1 MSNALPSS
9 ATVDKTDKV
18 DTKTAGTNGKPDDL
32 ARNPDAKRK
41 PGDPPAAGPHAKPE
55 LTNPESTP
63 GSGLLPDP
71 AHPSDAPDSA
81 SS

>member
-1 MSNALPSS
+1 M
-9 ATVDKTDKV
+9 TDKV
-18 DTKTAGTNGKPDDL
+18 DGKTAGPEEKQKDGAP
-32 ARNPDAKRK
+32 RPHAKRK
-41 PGDPPAAGPHAKPE
+41 LGDPPAARPHAKLE
-55 LTNPESTP
+55 LTNPDSTP

>member
-1 MSNALPSS
+1 M
-9 ATVDKTDKV
+9 TDETDKP
-18 DTKTAGTNGKPDDL
+18 DGQDGKSTIG
-32 ARNPDAKRK
+32 ARRPHAKRK
-41 PGDPPAAGPHAKPE
+41 PGDPPAAGPHAEPE

-63 GSGLLPDP
+63 GSGLLSDP

>member
-1 MSNALPSS
+1 MIRRS
-9 ATVDKTDKV
+9 KK
-18 DTKTAGTNGKPDDL
+18 AGGRDPRIAPDD
-32 ARNPDAKRK
+32 KRK
-41 PGDPPAAGPHAKPE
+41 PRDPPAAGPHAKPE
-55 LTNPESTP
+55 LTNPDSTP